1 MENIIPVTNEDALL
15 VASAREGDSLAFALL
30 VHRYSR
36 IMNSYIGTL
45 SVSESERE
53 DLLQEGLIGLLKAV
67 RSYEEEKAKFST
79 YAVTCI
85 KNSIISALR
94 RYNKTV
100 SFVPSSEIFGGTE
113 PQEAESPE
121 TILLDTESGRL
132 LHDRLFK
139 ALSPLESKVF
149 ELYLADETYAEI
161 GKKLGK
167 DVKSID
173 NTVQRIR
180 SKLKRII

>member
-1 MENIIPVTNEDALL
+1 MENITPVTNEDALL
-15 VASAREGDSLAFALL
+15 VASAREGDSLSFALL

-67 RSYEEEKAKFST
+67 RSSEDEKASFST

-94 RYNKTV
+94 KYNKAAVLLPETQV
-100 SFVPSSEIFGGTE
+100 FG
-113 PQEAESPE
+113 EAEVSESSSPE
-121 TILLDTESGRL
+121 QILLDTESGKL

-139 ALSPLESKVF
+139 ALSPLETKVF
-149 ELYLADETYAEI
+149 ELYLADESYAEI
-161 GKKLGK
+161 GQKLGK
-167 DVKSID
+167 DVKSVD
-173 NTVQRIR
+173 NAVQRIR